1 MKRGVDLET
10 SKIITI
16 LIIVLII
23 AVILSI
29 VKGAVKLIILI
40 LTAFLLFL
48 AVRTV
53 ILGGNS
59 LDIFNNTKA
68 TAAYTKQIYDY
79 SGKISNSVNST
90 IRAMGNNSFNELK
103 DENGKLHEYLKQ
115 VSQLQHINEFT
126 KFQKQ
131 YIKYLSDI
139 VSVSDAAIS
148 GANFKNGTVK
158 NIDEI
163 KTRLNKYI
171 NDLTQLRLNQ
181 KF

>member
-1 MKRGVDLET
+1 MET
-10 SKIITI
+10 SKIAAI

-23 AVILSI
+23 AILLSI
-29 VKGAVKLIILI
+29 VKRVAKLIILV
-40 LTAFLLFL
+40 LTAVLLFVV
-48 AVRTV
+48 VRTV
-53 ILGGNS
+53 ILGGNP

-90 IRAMGNNSFNELK
+90 IKAMESSSFSELK
-103 DENGKLHEYLKQ
+103 DENGKLHEYLQQ
-115 VSQLQHINEFT
+115 VSQLQHINEFN
-126 KFQKQ
+126 KFQEQ

-148 GANFKNGTVK
+148 GANLKNGTVK

-171 NDLTQLRLNQ
+171 NNLTQLRLNQ

>member
-1 MKRGVDLET
+1 MET
-10 SKIITI
+10 SKIAVI

-23 AVILSI
+23 AIILRI
-29 VKGAVKLIILI
+29 VKSAVKLIILV
-40 LTAFLLFL
+40 LTAVLLFI
-48 AVRTV
+48 AARTV
-53 ILGGNS
+53 ILGENP
-59 LDIFNNTKA
+59 LEVFNNTKE

-79 SGKISNSVNST
+79 SGNISNSVNST
-90 IRAMGNNSFNELK
+90 IKAMENNSFNQLK
-103 DENGKLHEYLKQ
+103 DENGKLHEYLQK
-115 VSQLQHINEFT
+115 VTKLQHVNEMN
-126 KFQKQ
+126 KFHEQ

-139 VSVSDAAIS
+139 VSASDAAVN

-163 KTRLNKYI
+163 KTKLNKYM